1 MSHNLKDIQDQ
12 AEKYSLLKERV
23 YKEKKEPS
31 IFYNEDNYTDQDWA
45 EIRMANETKK
55 YNPEGQKIRQ
65 KIISELKGEKQNK
78 KDIFE
83 AYDTIK
89 KILPEVKNGDINNN
103 E

>member
-1 MSHNLKDIQDQ
+1 MSHNLKDIQDA
-12 AEKYSLLKERV
+12 AEKYSLLKEKV

-65 KIISELKGEKQNK
+65 KIIDRLKN
-78 KDIFE
+78 
-83 AYDTIK
+83 DT
-89 KILPEVKNGDINNN
+89 P
-103 E
+103 